1 MQTSSAPSQAEPAAP
16 KASGF
21 LQAVVRSGLL
31 DRDELQAAL
40 RSLPE
45 RQASPQLIADFL
57 VKTGKLTRFQAS
69 KLLEGAVVG
78 LVLGPFHVLAPLGKG
93 GMGTV
98 YLARD
103 TRNKQLL
110 ALKVLPPQR
119 ARQENRMVAR
129 FLREMEMCQRV
140 AHPNLTQ
147 TYEVGKYR
155 GVYYIAMEFIPGKNL
170 YRLISDEG
178 TLPVPRAARLF
189 AEAAAGLEHA
199 HQQGLIHRD
208 LKPSNLIVT
217 PADHTKVLDLGLAI
231 MQDEIP
237 TDAAV
242 VGGVGYVVG
251 TMDYI
256 APEQTEDP
264 TKVDARADIYSL
276 GCTLYFALT
285 GQAPFPG
292 GSTMDKIRK
301 HRNEEPVPVGNFNP
315 TVPVAFATLLRRM
328 MAKRPERR
336 FASAAALREELLA
349 WADRG
354 PEISDEKATA
364 EAQQEVAALENAE
377 ASPDQIKA
385 DIVQLPSDEAAV
397 EVVPE
402 PEPHTLPFWL
412 DYVLPVSAG
421 IVLWL
426 VLWAALWYWLLAA

>member
-1 MQTSSAPSQAEPAAP
+1 MQTPSAPSPAESASP
-16 KASGF
+16 KSGAF
-21 LQAVVRSGLL
+21 LQAVLRSGLL
-31 DRDELQAAL
+31 DRDQLQAAL
-40 RSLPE
+40 KPMPD
-45 RQASPQLIADFL
+45 RQAPAQATADFL

-103 TRNKQLL
+103 TRNQQLL
-110 ALKVLPPQR
+110 ALKVLPPKR
-119 ARQENRMVAR
+119 ARKEDRMVAR
-129 FLREMEMCQRV
+129 FLREMHMCQRV

-147 TYEVGKYR
+147 TYEVGNYH
-155 GVYYIAMEFIPGKNL
+155 GVYYIAMEFIPGKNM
-170 YRLISDEG
+170 YRLVTDEG

-217 PADHTKVLDLGLAI
+217 PADHTKVLDLGLAL
-231 MQDEIP
+231 MADEIP

-264 TKVDARADIYSL
+264 TKVNARADVYSL
-276 GCTLYFALT
+276 GCTLYYALT

-301 HRNEEPVPVGNFNP
+301 HRGEEPVPVGDLNP
-315 TVPVAFATLLRRM
+315 TVPVAFAALLRRM

-336 FASAAALREELLA
+336 FASAAAVREELLA
-349 WADRG
+349 WADQG
-354 PEISDEKATA
+354 PEIPDEIVTA
-364 EAQQEVAALENAE
+364 EAEQEVAALEGAE
-377 ASPDQIKA
+377 ASPDQIKE
-385 DIVQLPSDEAAV
+385 DIVQLPADAAP
-397 EVVPE
+397 ELVPE
-402 PEPHTLPFWL
+402 PEPNPVPFWV
-412 DYVLPVSAG
+412 DFILPVAVG
-421 IVLWL
+421 VLVGL
-426 VLWAALWYWLLAA
+426 ILWALFWVWLLS